1 MGSARIKE
9 AFGWWLPTY
18 DTLFSHPN
26 GLLGKEFG
34 EYQVEV
40 RQRSFEE
47 ARKRNCAIDIGA
59 HVGLWAREMAYNFDK
74 VIAFEPD
81 STNRECFFKNV
92 KESNVT
98 LHPYAI
104 GNKSGNCSVQRH
116 EDYNSGSGFVIEE
129 SAVQNLWGI
138 EEYNIKIRTL
148 DSFLIPNIDYIKI
161 DVEEYEMKV
170 LEGAKRTLNEFHPV
184 VVIEIG
190 DHVSDA
196 KDSEPYKFLTN
207 MGAKFVTKYSRDCIF
222 IWE

>member
-1 MGSARIKE
+1 MGSTRIKE

-26 GLLGKEFG
+26 GVLGKEFG

-47 ARKRNCAIDIGA
+47 TRKRNCAIDIGA
-59 HVGLWAREMAYNFDK
+59 HVGLWAREMSYNFDR
-74 VIAFEPD
+74 VVAFEPD

-92 KESNVT
+92 KEPNVT

-104 GNKSGNCSVQRH
+104 GNKLGQCSLERH
-116 EDYNSGSGFVIEE
+116 EDYNSGSGHVIE
-129 SAVQNLWGI
+129 G
-138 EEYNIKIRTL
+138 YNIQIRTL
-148 DSFLIPNIDYIKI
+148 DSFMIPNIDYIKI

-190 DHVSDA
+190 DHVLDA

-207 MGAKFVTKYSRDCIF
+207 MGAKFITKYSRDCIF
-222 IWE
+222 SWG

>member
-1 MGSARIKE
+1 MGSTRIKE

-47 ARKRNCAIDIGA
+47 AGKRNCAIDIGA
-59 HVGLWAREMAYNFDK
+59 HVGLWAREMAYNFDR

-104 GNKSGNCSVQRH
+104 GNKLGQCSLERH
-116 EDYNSGSGFVIEE
+116 EDYNSGSGHVIK
-129 SAVQNLWGI
+129 GD
-138 EEYNIKIRTL
+138 NIQIRTL
-148 DSFLIPNIDYIKI
+148 DSFMIPNIDYIKI

-207 MGAKFVTKYSRDCIF
+207 MGAKFITKYSRDCIF
-222 IWE
+222 SWE

>member
-98 LHPYAI
+98 LHSYAI
-104 GNKSGNCSVQRH
+104 GNKTGQCSLKRH
-116 EDYNSGSGFVIEE
+116 EDYNSGSGHVIE
-129 SAVQNLWGI
+129 GH
-138 EEYNIKIRTL
+138 NIKIRTL

-207 MGAKFVTKYSRDCIF
+207 MGAKFITKYSRDCIF
-222 IWE
+222 SWE

>member
-81 STNRECFFKNV
+81 STNRECFLKNV

-104 GNKSGNCSVQRH
+104 GNKTGQCSLKRH
-116 EDYNSGSGFVIEE
+116 EDYNSGSGHVIE
-129 SAVQNLWGI
+129 GH
-138 EEYNIKIRTL
+138 NIKIRTL

-207 MGAKFVTKYSRDCIF
+207 MGAKFITKYSRDCIF
-222 IWE
+222 SWE